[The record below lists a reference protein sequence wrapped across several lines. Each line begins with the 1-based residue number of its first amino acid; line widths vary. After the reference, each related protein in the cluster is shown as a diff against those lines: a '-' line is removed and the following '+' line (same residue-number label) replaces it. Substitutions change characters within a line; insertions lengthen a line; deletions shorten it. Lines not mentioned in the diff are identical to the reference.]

1 MIWRRRATLML
12 VVGLVVA
19 IPVTLVLRSGD
30 EPGPAAELPEVGKK
44 LFERDLGVKYRVP
57 RGWRAK
63 RAEDVLTLR
72 SRDGAAR
79 IAISAPAP
87 AGDDDVLFDEALEGL
102 RREYRRLDVLRRI
115 KKSRVGGL
123 RARSVVIEAK
133 PSKRASK
140 QRILLSTARG
150 DKRAYLIVVVTART
164 GGAESLVESQ
174 ALLNELR
181 LLK

>member
-1 MIWRRRATLML
+1 ML

-30 EPGPAAELPEVGKK
+30 EAGPAAELPEVGKE

-57 RGWRAK
+57 RGWRS
-63 RAEDVLTLR
+63 RREEDVLTLR

-87 AGDDDVLFDEALEGL
+87 ARDDDVLFDEALEGL

-115 KKSRVGGL
+115 KKSTVGGL
-123 RARSVVIEAK
+123 RARSVAIEAK
-133 PSKRASK
+133 PSKRGSK

-150 DKRAYLIVVVTART
+150 DKRAYLIVVFTAPA
-164 GGAESLVESQ
+164 GGGESLVESQ